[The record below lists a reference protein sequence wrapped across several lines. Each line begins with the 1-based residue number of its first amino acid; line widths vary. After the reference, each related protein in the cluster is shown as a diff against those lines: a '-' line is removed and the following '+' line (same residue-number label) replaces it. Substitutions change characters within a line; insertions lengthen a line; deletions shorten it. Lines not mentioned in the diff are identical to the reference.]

1 MHTQLAVTL
10 TLAGLLFP
18 ASSAYGQSPLPDVQP
33 EFVVNTFTAGN
44 QTAPAV
50 AASASGTVWIA
61 WIDKGQQLPA
71 IKARR
76 FGPSGAPLSPEIPV
90 HLNFAFPNA
99 LFAGPAVSATA
110 GGGCV
115 VAWAESP
122 NVWFRR
128 FDGNGAPLGDEQ
140 RIAPSASFEAITFPG
155 VAVAADGSFVVAW
168 LQSDL
173 LNDVV
178 QVQRFDPQGKSL
190 GAIQAVATA
199 SRNTLSSPRLAGAP
213 DGGFLVVWQ
222 DAIQGIILARRYD
235 ATGAGSAAARVDVP
249 GTGYASGPAAALAG
263 DGSARVVWLAA
274 GGVWIRS
281 LSAAGQPVGPG
292 VPVGLASISFQ
303 SPAVAV
309 DHDGNALVV
318 GSDFNLVLQARL
330 VKDDLTPI
338 SGVFPASD
346 PAFLATDPALAT
358 TASGDLVLAWSSG
371 FQFTGP
377 FFPQPATPG
386 RDGDGEGIAARIF
399 APLRCAA
406 GSGVLCLGPDHRF
419 EAHVTWK
426 NPDTGETGSGTSL
439 PLTADTGAFWFF
451 GDQNLELMVKVLDGT
466 AVNGHFWVYGG
477 SLSNVEYTLTV
488 TDTLAGSE
496 RSYHNPAGQFA
507 SFADVGAFPS
517 AAPAGTAPAASKAAV
532 PAVTS
537 PAIATAAPLVGCLP
551 VVANPTSL
559 CLASGHFT
567 VSVQFTDPRT
577 GLAGAATAVPL
588 TDDTGAFWF
597 FDDSNLELMVKVLD
611 GRAING
617 KFWVFYGALSDVDYT
632 ITVSRPETGEAKT
645 YHNPRGTLASRG
657 DTQAF

>member
-1 MHTQLAVTL
+1 MRTQLAASL
-10 TLAGLLFP
+10 ILAGLLLP
-18 ASSAYGQSPLPDVQP
+18 ASSAQATSPLPDVQP
-33 EFVVNTFTAGN
+33 EFVVNTVTAGN

-61 WIDKGQQLPA
+61 WIDNGQQLPA

-76 FGPSGAPLSPEIPV
+76 FDPSGAPLGPEIPV
-90 HLNFAFPNA
+90 HPNFAFPSA
-99 LFAGPAVSATA
+99 PFAGPAISATA

-115 VAWAESP
+115 VAWAETP

-128 FDGNGAPLGDEQ
+128 FDGDGAPLGDEQ
-140 RIAPSASFEAITFPG
+140 RIAPSASFETITFPG

-190 GAIQAVATA
+190 GAFQAVATG
-199 SRNTLSSPRLAGAP
+199 SRNTLSSPRLAGAS

-235 ATGAGSAAARVDVP
+235 ATGAGSAAVRVDTS

-274 GGVWIRS
+274 AGGVWIRS

-292 VPVGLASISFQ
+292 VPVGVASISFQ

-318 GSDFNLVLQARL
+318 GSDTNLALQARL
-330 VKDDLTPI
+330 LKDDLTPL

-346 PAFLATDPALAT
+346 PAFLATDPALTT

-377 FFPQPATPG
+377 FFPLPSIAG

-419 EAHVTWK
+419 EARVTWK

-439 PLTADTGAFWFF
+439 PLTADAGAFWFF
-451 GDQNLELMVKVLDGT
+451 GDQNLELMVKVLDGS
-466 AVNGHFWVYGG
+466 AVNSHFWVYGG
-477 SLSNVEYTLTV
+477 SLSNVDYTLTV
-488 TDTLAGSE
+488 TDTLAGIE

-507 SFADVGAFPS
+507 SFADVEAFFNPVIDPQAPS
-517 AAPAGTAPAASKAAV
+517 APAARIAA
-532 PAVTS
+532 S
-537 PAIATAAPLVGCLP
+537 APIVGCLP
-551 VVANPTSL
+551 LAADPTSL

-611 GRAING
+611 GRTVNG

-632 ITVSRPETGEAKT
+632 ITVTRPETGEVKT

>member
-1 MHTQLAVTL
+1 MRTQLNAL
-10 TLAGLLFP
+10 ILAGILLP
-18 ASSAYGQSPLPDVQP
+18 ALSAQAQSPLPEVSP
-33 EFVVNTFTAGN
+33 EAVVNTFTAGN

-50 AASASGTVWIA
+50 AASASGSVWIA
-61 WIDKGQQLPA
+61 WIDRADAPA
-71 IKARR
+71 GIKARH
-76 FGPSGAPLSPEIPV
+76 FDASGSPLGPEIHISV
-90 HLNFAFPNA
+90 LGFPNA
-99 LFAGPAVSATA
+99 PSAGPAIGATA
-110 GGGCV
+110 GGGFV
-115 VAWAESP
+115 VAWAETP

-128 FDGNGAPLGDEQ
+128 FDADGAPLGDGQ
-140 RIAPSASFEAITFPG
+140 RIAPSTSFETITFPG
-155 VAVAADGSFVVAW
+155 VAVASDGSFVVTW

-178 QVQRFDPQGKSL
+178 QVQRFDPHGASL
-190 GAIQAVATA
+190 GAFQAVATG
-199 SRNTLSSPRLAGAP
+199 SRNSLSSPRLASAP

-222 DAIQGIILARRYD
+222 DAGGVILARRYGP
-235 ATGAGSAAARVDVP
+235 TGAGSAVAGLNVP

-274 GGVWIRS
+274 GGIWIRR

-292 VPVGLASISFQ
+292 VPVGLASIFFQ

-330 VKDDLTPI
+330 LKDDLTLL
-338 SGVFPASD
+338 SGAFAASD
-346 PAFLATDPALAT
+346 PAFFATDPALAT
-358 TASGDLVLAWSSG
+358 TASGDLVLAWTSG
-371 FQFTGP
+371 FQTTGP
-377 FFPQPATPG
+377 FFPQPSIPG
-386 RDGDGEGIAARIF
+386 RDDDGQGIVARIF
-399 APLRCAA
+399 APIRCAA
-406 GSGVLCLGPDHRF
+406 GSDVLCLGADHRF
-419 EAHVTWK
+419 EARVSWR
-426 NPDTGETGSGTSL
+426 NPNSGDTGIGHSL

-477 SLSNVEYTLTV
+477 SLSNVDYTLTV

-496 RSYHNPAGQFA
+496 RIYHNPAGQFA

-517 AAPAGTAPAASKAAV
+517 AAPANETTGETAALVVPL
-532 PAVTS
+532 PAVACGDFAGLCLS
-537 PAIATAAPLVGCLP
+537 SGQFLVG
-551 VVANPTSL
+551 
-559 CLASGHFT
+559 
-567 VSVQFTDPRT
+567 VSFTDPRT

-588 TDDTGAFWF
+588 TGDTGAFWF
-597 FDDSNLELMVKVLD
+597 FADSNLELMVKVLD

-632 ITVSRPETGEAKT
+632 ITVANTQTGEVKT

>member
-1 MHTQLAVTL
+1 MRTQLAATL
-10 TLAGLLFP
+10 ILAGFLLP

-33 EFVVNTFTAGN
+33 EFVVNTVTAGN

-61 WIDKGQQLPA
+61 WIDNGQQLPG

-76 FGPSGAPLSPEIPV
+76 LGSSGAPLSPEIPV
-90 HLNFAFPNA
+90 HPNLAFPNA
-99 LFAGPAVSATA
+99 AFAGPAIGATA
-110 GGGCV
+110 DGGCV
-115 VAWAESP
+115 VAWAETP

-128 FDGNGAPLGDEQ
+128 FDANGAPLSDEQ
-140 RIAPSASFEAITFPG
+140 RIAPSTSFETITFPG

-178 QVQRFDPQGKSL
+178 QAQRFGAQGESL
-190 GAIQAVATA
+190 GAFQAVATG
-199 SRNTLSSPRLAGAP
+199 SRNSLSSPRLAGAP

-222 DAIQGIILARRYD
+222 DAVQGIILARRYD
-235 ATGAGSAAARVDVP
+235 ATGAGSAVAGLNVP

-263 DGSARVVWLAA
+263 DGSARVVWVTSDE
-274 GGVWIRS
+274 VWARR
-281 LSAAGQPVGPG
+281 LNAAGQLVGPG
-292 VPVGLASISFQ
+292 VQVGLGAASFL

-318 GSDFNLVLQARL
+318 GSDSNLVLQARL
-330 VKDDLTPI
+330 LKDDLTPL
-338 SGVFPASD
+338 SGAFPASD

-377 FFPQPATPG
+377 FFPLPSIAG
-386 RDGDGEGIAARIF
+386 RDGDGQGIAARIF

-419 EAHVTWK
+419 EARVTWK

-477 SLSNVEYTLTV
+477 SLSNVDYTLTV

-507 SFADVGAFPS
+507 SFADVAAFPS
-517 AAPAGTAPAASKAAV
+517 AAPAATAPGTTPLTPQ
-532 PAVTS
+532 PA
-537 PAIATAAPLVGCLP
+537 PIVGCLP
-551 VVANPTSL
+551 VSVGPPTSL

-567 VSVQFTDPRT
+567 VSVQFTDPRS

-588 TDDTGAFWF
+588 TSDTGAFWF
-597 FDDSNLELMVKVLD
+597 FDGSNLELMVKVLD
-611 GRAING
+611 GRAVNG

-632 ITVSRPETGEAKT
+632 ITVTRPETGEART
-645 YHNPRGTLASRG
+645 YHNPRGTLASHA